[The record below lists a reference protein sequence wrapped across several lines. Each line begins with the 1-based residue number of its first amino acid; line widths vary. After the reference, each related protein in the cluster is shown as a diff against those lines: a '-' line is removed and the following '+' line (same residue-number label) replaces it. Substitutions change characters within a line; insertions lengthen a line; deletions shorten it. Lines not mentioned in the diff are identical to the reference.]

1 MRGCRLSEE
10 RRERDRAKT
19 ICAAKQH
26 FAASQRAGDE
36 AVAVHSVHENKFLY
50 VDQNVTEIVPWL
62 YRVGILFLLFPEE
75 LQSGGELVRLR
86 RAREG
91 GDVEIVNSLFRRQMR
106 FDKNVLGLKL
116 RLLKHKWIVEHRQ
129 RLCRHV

>member
-1 MRGCRLSEE
+1 MRGCRLGEK
-10 RRERDRAKT
+10 RREGDRAKA
-19 ICAAKQH
+19 IGAAQQH

-91 GDVEIVNSLFRRQMR
+91 GGGEVFYFPFRGPILVR
-106 FDKNVLGLKL
+106 KKVLCPQPRPLENK
-116 RLLKHKWIVEHRQ
+116 RMF
-129 RLCRHV
+129 